1 MNVLFDTNAVIAL
14 IVNDHEDHFVANK
27 AYKNLTSQKADLY
40 ISAHTILELY
50 STLTKKGVMWFQFS
64 PKLAT
69 EIIENEVL
77 KLFSVV
83 EMGLDDYLNTLNNA
97 VEHSVI
103 SANIYDAFIV
113 QAQKK
118 ADCELI
124 VTFNVKHFD
133 KLARIYKN

>member
-14 IVNDHEDHFVANK
+14 IVSDHKDHSVANK
-27 AYKNLTSQKADLY
+27 AYQNLTSQKADLY

-50 STLTKKGVMWFQFS
+50 STLTKKGIKFFQFS
-64 PKLAT
+64 PNLASD
-69 EIIENEVL
+69 IIENEVL

-83 EMGLDDYLNTLNNA
+83 EMGLDDYLNTLYNA
-97 VEHSVI
+97 VEHSVL

-118 ADCELI
+118 ADCEFI